1 MLDDYQ
7 NKKQTN
13 LHSVFL
19 TTNLQYNTVST
30 TLIQKI
36 KSLQMEELNLL
47 IRLIGETILRA

>member
-1 MLDDYQ
+1 MLNDYQ

>member
-1 MLDDYQ
+1 MLNDYQ

-19 TTNLQYNTVST
+19 TANLQYKTVAIT
-30 TLIQKI
+30 VIQKI